1 MTTVPMTKTRMTMT
15 RTVAA
20 LARRARG
27 GDDGTALLLTLFTM
41 LLVTTMS
48 LTVGTA
54 VLVQVRPTQLEQ
66 KSTRTVTAAEAGFDV
81 ALNRIRAAQDS
92 SGVGIRGDL
101 PCDKTDGTTFTGTVG
116 AGTDASAYSVTIR
129 YYTEDP
135 SDKSEDW
142 RKDNNNLVQCLG
154 SGAPKDTPLYALL
167 ESSGSGAKLPGDTK
181 VTGNRTLEQTYRFS
195 VTNENIPGG
204 QIQVNTQNLCL
215 AAASHSNGAAVKVVK
230 CDNDDDDILQRWVY
244 TEQLLL
250 QTTDASGN
258 KYCIRADSRNNEP
271 AVLTST
277 CDATRANQVWSFN
290 DVGRFEGAEA
300 NGSGGWTGPTS
311 DYCLT
316 VQNDKTDGSI
326 VHMKKEC
333 DGDYDSKHTFNPV
346 AAVGAGAAGDAT
358 RQLVNYRF
366 FGRCLDITNQNKNV
380 DWLIGYPCKQAPS
393 STYVTWNQ
401 KFFWDS
407 GTQQL
412 CTNVTNAAVSACSP
426 INSNLYCISAGSPG
440 STPSV
445 AGRVLLKPCSAT
457 DTVQKWTRRFNTGNY
472 ATSYNIVTVSK
483 GLCLELNPQG
493 AGEAS
498 DYLKQW
504 GLIQTATCDGSAQQ
518 KWNAPPNLEES
529 NTDNLYEHSP

>member
-1 MTTVPMTKTRMTMT
+1 MT

-20 LARRARG
+20 LIRRARG

-101 PCDKTDGTTFTGTVG
+101 PCDATAGTTFTGTVG
-116 AGTDASAYSVTIR
+116 NGADASAYSVTIR
-129 YYTEDP
+129 YYAEDP
-135 SDKSEDW
+135 ASQPESW
-142 RKDNNNLVQCLG
+142 RSSNSNLIKCAG
-154 SGAPKDTPLYALL
+154 GAPKDTPLYALL
-167 ESSGSGAKLPGDTK
+167 ESKGSGAKLPGNTTL
-181 VTGNRTLEQTYRFS
+181 TGNRTLEQTYRFS

-215 AAASHSNGAAVKVVK
+215 AAASHSNGAAIKVVK
-230 CDNDDDDILQRWVY
+230 CDNQDADILQRWVY
-244 TEQLLL
+244 TTQLLL
-250 QTTDASGN
+250 QTTDASGS
-258 KYCIRADSRNNEP
+258 KYCIKADSTNNTP
-271 AVLTST
+271 AVLTNA

-290 DVGRFEGAEA
+290 DVGRFEGATA
-300 NGSGGWTGPTS
+300 DGSGGWTGTTS

-316 VQNDKTDGSI
+316 IQNDKTDGSI
-326 VHMKKEC
+326 VYMKKEC
-333 DGDYDSKHTFNPV
+333 DGAYDSKHTFNPV

-366 FGRCLDITNQNKNV
+366 FGRCLDVTGQNKNAA
-380 DWLIGYPCKQAPS
+380 WLIGYPCKQAPS
-393 STYVTWNQ
+393 STYVAWNQ
-401 KFFWDS
+401 KFYWDS
-407 GTQQL
+407 GTQQF
-412 CTNVTNAAVSACSP
+412 CTNVTNAAVSACTP
-426 INSNLYCISAGSPG
+426 TNSNLYCISAGSPG
-440 STPSV
+440 KAKSD
-445 AGRVLLKPCSAT
+445 AGRVVLKQCSST
-457 DTVQKWTRRFNTGNY
+457 DTLQTWSRRYNTGTY
-472 ATSYNIVTVSK
+472 ATSYNILSVG

-498 DYLKQW
+498 DYDKQW
-504 GLIQTATCDGSAQQ
+504 GLIQTAACDGSTQQ
-518 KWNAPPNLEES
+518 KWNAPPNLEKS
-529 NTDNLYEHSP
+529 NTDNLYEHAP